1 MLKHIK
7 KHASLWNTLML
18 ILAAFLINS
27 TFYFIP
33 YLLPRV
39 NTIELLTYQI
49 FANGLLLL
57 TLVLPRNLWAP
68 PVTEPTVIT
77 GIPVIPVIPGI
88 PVKGS

>member
-39 NTIELLTYQI
+39 NAIELLTYQI
-49 FANGLLLL
+49 FANGLLV
-57 TLVLPRNLWAP
+57 LVLILPRNLWTP
-68 PVTEPTVIT
+68 PATET
-77 GIPVIPVIPGI
+77 PVVGI
-88 PVKGS
+88 PVKDS